1 MPSSDW
7 KNISTK
13 LAKTPAPPPDTARV
27 FAVVAPLAPVGQ
39 PKAKRYST
47 VGELEDDGWGTGFS
61 GYNAMAT
68 IFAQTPFAAAVS
80 GVVMISRETA
90 VAEAWTVD
98 LVSTADDTYRLFE
111 AGVQIAEVIAVGNTD
126 IEIRNAFI
134 ADLVGSGFTGAIVDD
149 DTLTVTNDDPGVPF
163 VLTSAAVGTPA
174 NAPDVG
180 TGPTTPAVGVYDDL
194 DEAYKLIPYWGVL
207 MPGAAD
213 YDLDEA
219 RRWRNADTTTRRS
232 YILAQNSDAGVF
244 DVLDTDNL
252 AVQWQT
258 ISATGV
264 TLWSH
269 PNPVEYFAAAMV
281 GVLGGT
287 FPGARAWHRVVVS
300 GIAESAVTSSR
311 TSDETATAKARNIA
325 WSERLDGPTSPLE
338 GVSSQN
344 MPAGNFIFQQWAA
357 DWWWYTINATVDR
370 LQRAPAGIDMTD
382 IDLQRVASVIKTD
395 SAPLVNAGVLA
406 DVSTSFVLIDGVP
419 EGEVAIGDYK
429 TTGKITYSGTITPK
443 LRALAVEGD
452 FEVV

>member
-1 MPSSDW
+1 MPISDW
-7 KNISTK
+7 KSVSTK
-13 LAKTPAPPPDTARV
+13 LAKTPAPPTDTARV

-47 VGELEDDGWGTGFS
+47 VGELEDDGWGTGFA

-98 LVSTADDTYRLFE
+98 IVSAVDGTYTLL
-111 AGVQIAEVIAVGNTD
+111 AGGVVIATVIAAGNTLE
-126 IEIRNAFI
+126 EIKDAFI
-134 ADLVGSGFTGAIVDD
+134 LDLAGSGYTGATVDV
-149 DTLTVTNDDPGVPF
+149 DTLTVANDDPGVPF
-163 VLTSAAVGTPA
+163 VLTSAVVGAGT
-174 NAPDVG
+174 APDVG

-232 YILAQNSDAGVF
+232 YILAQNSDPGVF

-269 PNPVEYFAAAMV
+269 PNPVEYFVAAMV

-311 TSDETATAKARNIA
+311 TSDETATAKDRNIA
-325 WSERLDGPTSPLE
+325 WSERFAGPTSPLE

-406 DVSTSFVLIDGVP
+406 DVSTSFVLIEDVP